1 MLKVVLD
8 IDRDYTFDNALDD
21 LSEYTLEASWNYG
34 GVTKLGYV
42 GTYAEMLP
50 VSRSTIR
57 LVDRT
62 GAFNLKD
69 SSATYHGKLK
79 RGVLVRIQGLSVF
92 DLTDGDSFLLRD
104 NQELTLADGDGDLL
118 RDGDGGDT
126 LVDGNGDTLTDVLQ
140 YKRLAEHRIYKVDG
154 TGKLPDGARMITIYA
169 EDPTSNWMQQK
180 YIPRL
185 QKNVRIDQ
193 IITDTIDDSTL
204 PYPYPLSGA
213 VVGIA
218 VVNESAVEY
227 SSNFV
232 DFNQARTTLEFAGDV
247 EPQDSTVMAHL
258 VQHLTAEGGGRL
270 FWSRDAKLVFHNRY
284 RDLTQTTSI
293 ELTDDDIDEAI
304 GENGAQVSN
313 HITVNYA
320 VRELGTPSSKIA
332 EATNL
337 PIKFEEGDT
346 WRTFRLPFRS
356 FTTDQRIAS
365 DNVITPVIGTDIV
378 FYDAEIYGSEDN
390 DLIAVSVERIGA
402 REIVLNLR
410 NFGPEGP
417 DPRKKDRWLYT
428 LQVRGDPLITYDRQS
443 VVIFDAESIQDNGK
457 YPMELNY
464 AVIDDSVF
472 AESLGRYTL
481 KRYKNLVDTIGSI
494 TMTVH
499 LDNVP
504 DICMMDIGSI
514 LHIDST
520 QENVD
525 EEFVVIGQEWQ
536 MIADN
541 SQRSM
546 VVMHLKPL
554 NREPVAV
561 VNKAVVNL
569 ENATVVL

>member
-21 LSEYTLEASWNYG
+21 LTDYTLEASWNYG

-50 VSRSTIR
+50 PSRSTIR

-79 RGVLVRIQGLSVF
+79 RGVLVRIQALSVF
-92 DLTDGDSFLLRD
+92 DLLDSD
-104 NQELTLADGDGDLL
+104 
-118 RDGDGGDT
+118 GDT
-126 LVDGNGDTLTDVLQ
+126 LVDGDGDTLTDVLQ
-140 YKRLAEHRIYKVDG
+140 YKQLAEHRIFKVDG

-169 EDPTSNWMQQK
+169 EDPTSNWLQQK
-180 YIPRL
+180 YIARL
-185 QKNVRIDQ
+185 QKNVRIDE

-213 VVGIA
+213 VVDIA
-218 VVNESAVEY
+218 IVNESAVEY
-227 SSNFV
+227 SSNFI
-232 DFNQARTTLEFAGDV
+232 DFNQARTTLDFAGDV
-247 EPQDSTVMAHL
+247 EPRDSTVMAHL

-270 FWSRDAKLVFHNRY
+270 FWSRDAKMVFHNRY
-284 RDLTQTTSI
+284 RDFIQTTAI
-293 ELTDDDIDEAI
+293 DLTDDDIDEAM
-304 GENGAQVSN
+304 GENGAQVAN

-320 VRELGTPSSKIA
+320 VRELGTPATKIA

-337 PIKFEEGDT
+337 PIKVEQGSY
-346 WRTFRLPFRS
+346 RNFRLPFRS

-365 DNVITPVIGTDIV
+365 DTVITPVVGTDVIC
-378 FYDAEIYGSEDN
+378 YDAETSGSVDN
-390 DLIAVSVERIGA
+390 DLIYVDVHRTGA
-402 REIVLNLR
+402 REIQLQIN
-410 NFGPEGP
+410 NPSPFG
-417 DPRKKDRWLYT
+417 DPRSKDRWIHT
-428 LQVRGDPLITYDRQS
+428 LQVRGTPLISYDRQS
-443 VVIFDAESIQDNGK
+443 AVVFDAESIQDNGK
-457 YPMELNY
+457 YALELDY
-464 AVIDDSVF
+464 AVIDDADF
-472 AESLGRYTL
+472 AESLGLYTL
-481 KRYKNLVDTIGSI
+481 KRYATLVDTIGSI

-499 LDNVP
+499 DGNIP
-504 DICMMDIGSI
+504 DLYYIDIGSI

-546 VVMHLKPL
+546 VTIHVKPL

-561 VNKAVVNL
+561 VNKAVVDL
-569 ENATVVL
+569 VNATVAL

>member
-50 VSRSTIR
+50 PSRSTIR
-57 LVDRT
+57 LVDST
-62 GAFNLKD
+62 GAFNLKNT
-69 SSATYHGKLK
+69 SATYHGKLK
-79 RGVLVRIQGLSVF
+79 RGVLVRIQALSVF
-92 DLTDGDSFLLRD
+92 DLLDSD
-104 NQELTLADGDGDLL
+104 
-118 RDGDGGDT
+118 GDT
-126 LVDGNGDTLTDVLQ
+126 LVDSDGDTLTDVLQ
-140 YKRLAEHRIYKVDG
+140 YKQLAEHRIYKVDG

-169 EDPTSNWMQQK
+169 EDPTSNWSQQK
-180 YIPRL
+180 YIARL
-185 QKNVRIDQ
+185 QKNVRIDE

-213 VVGIA
+213 VVDIA
-218 VVNESAVEY
+218 IVNESAVEY
-227 SSNFV
+227 SSNFI
-232 DFNQARTTLEFAGDV
+232 DFNQARTTLDFAGDV
-247 EPQDSTVMAHL
+247 EPRDSTVMAHL

-270 FWSRDAKLVFHNRY
+270 FWSRDAKMVFHDRY
-284 RDLTQTTSI
+284 RDFTQTTAI
-293 ELTDDDIDEAI
+293 DLTDDDIDEAM
-304 GENGAQVSN
+304 GENGAQVAN

-320 VRELGTPSSKIA
+320 VRELGTPATKIA

-337 PIKFEEGDT
+337 PIKVEQGSY
-346 WRTFRLPFRS
+346 RNFRLPFRS

-365 DNVITPVIGTDIV
+365 DTVITPVVGTDVIC
-378 FYDAEIYGSEDN
+378 YDAETSGSVDN
-390 DLIAVSVERIGA
+390 DLITIGVDRIGA
-402 REIVLNLR
+402 REIVFSVN
-410 NFGPEGP
+410 NPSTFG
-417 DPRKKDRWLYT
+417 DPRSKDRWIHT
-428 LQVRGDPLITYDRQS
+428 LQVRGTPLISYDRQS
-443 VVIFDAESIQDNGK
+443 AVIFDAESIQDNGK
-457 YPMELNY
+457 YPLELDY
-464 AVIDDSVF
+464 AVINDADF
-472 AESLGRYTL
+472 AESLGLYTL
-481 KRYKNLVDTIGSI
+481 KRYATLVDTIGSI

-546 VVMHLKPL
+546 VTIHVKPL

-561 VNKAVVNL
+561 VNKAVVDL
-569 ENATVVL
+569 VNATVAL

>member
-21 LSEYTLEASWNYG
+21 LTDYTLEASWNYG

-50 VSRSTIR
+50 PSRSTIR
-57 LVDRT
+57 LVDST
-62 GAFNLKD
+62 GAFNLKNT
-69 SSATYHGKLK
+69 SATYHGKLK
-79 RGVLVRIQGLSVF
+79 RGVLVRIQALSVF
-92 DLTDGDSFLLRD
+92 DLLDSD
-104 NQELTLADGDGDLL
+104 
-118 RDGDGGDT
+118 GDT
-126 LVDGNGDTLTDVLQ
+126 LVDSDGDTLTVLQ
-140 YKRLAEHRIYKVDG
+140 YNQLAEHRIYKVDG

-169 EDPTSNWMQQK
+169 EDPTANWSQQK

-185 QKNVRIDQ
+185 QTNVRIDE

-213 VVGIA
+213 VVDIA
-218 VVNESAVEY
+218 IVNESAVEY
-227 SSNFV
+227 SSNFI
-232 DFNQARTTLEFAGDV
+232 DFNQARTTLDFAGDV
-247 EPQDSTVMAHL
+247 EPRDSTVSGHL

-270 FWSRDAKLVFHNRY
+270 FWSRDAKMVFHDRY
-284 RDLTQTTSI
+284 RDFIQTTAI
-293 ELTDDDIDEAI
+293 DLTDDDIDEAM
-304 GENGAQVSN
+304 GENGAQVAN

-320 VRELGTPSSKIA
+320 VRELGTPATKIA

-337 PIKFEEGDT
+337 PIKLEQGSMRE
-346 WRTFRLPFRS
+346 FRLPFRS

-365 DNVITPVIGTDIV
+365 DTVIPPVVGTDVIC
-378 FYDAEIYGSEDN
+378 YDAETGGNVDN
-390 DLIAVSVERIGA
+390 DLIGVYVSRTGA
-402 REIVLNLR
+402 REIVFSVHNPST
-410 NFGPEGP
+410 FG
-417 DPRKKDRWLYT
+417 DPRSKDRWIYT
-428 LQVRGDPLITYDRQS
+428 MQVRGTPLVTYDRQS
-443 VVIFDAESIQDNGK
+443 AVVFDAESIQDNGK
-457 YPMELNY
+457 YALELDY
-464 AVIDDSVF
+464 AVIDDADF

-481 KRYKNLVDTIGSI
+481 KRYATLVDTIGSI

-499 LDNVP
+499 DGNIP
-504 DICMMDIGSI
+504 DLYYIDIGSI

-546 VVMHLKPL
+546 VTIHVKPL

-561 VNKAVVNL
+561 VNKAVVDL
-569 ENATVVL
+569 VNATVAL

>member
-21 LSEYTLEASWNYG
+21 LTEYTLEASWNYG

-50 VSRSTIR
+50 PSRSTIR
-57 LVDRT
+57 LVDST
-62 GAFNLKD
+62 GAFNLKNT
-69 SSATYHGKLK
+69 SATYHGKLK
-79 RGVLVRIQGLSVF
+79 RGVLVRIQALSVF
-92 DLTDGDSFLLRD
+92 DLLDSD
-104 NQELTLADGDGDLL
+104 
-118 RDGDGGDT
+118 GDT
-126 LVDGNGDTLTDVLQ
+126 LVDSDGDTLTDVLQ
-140 YKRLAEHRIYKVDG
+140 YKQLAEHRIYKVDG

-169 EDPTSNWMQQK
+169 EDPTANWSQQK
-180 YIPRL
+180 YIARL
-185 QKNVRIDQ
+185 QKNVRIDE

-213 VVGIA
+213 VVDIA
-218 VVNESAVEY
+218 IVNESAVEY
-227 SSNFV
+227 SLNFI
-232 DFNQARTTLEFAGDV
+232 DFNQARTTLDFAGDV
-247 EPQDSTVMAHL
+247 EPRDSTVMAHL

-270 FWSRDAKLVFHNRY
+270 FWSRDAKMVFHDRY
-284 RDLTQTTSI
+284 RDFIQTTAI
-293 ELTDDDIDEAI
+293 DLTDNDIDEAM
-304 GENGAQVSN
+304 GENGAQVAN

-320 VRELGTPSSKIA
+320 VRELGTPATKIA

-337 PIKFEEGDT
+337 PIKVEQGSY
-346 WRTFRLPFRS
+346 RNFRLPFRS

-365 DNVITPVIGTDIV
+365 DTVITPVVGTDVIC
-378 FYDAEIYGSEDN
+378 YNAETSGSVDN
-390 DLIAVSVERIGA
+390 DLIAIGVDRIGA
-402 REIVLNLR
+402 REIVFSVN
-410 NFGPEGP
+410 NPSTFG
-417 DPRKKDRWLYT
+417 DPRSKDRWIHT
-428 LQVRGDPLITYDRQS
+428 LQVRGTPLISYDRQS
-443 VVIFDAESIQDNGK
+443 VVLFDAESIQDNGK
-457 YPMELNY
+457 YPLELDY
-464 AVIDDSVF
+464 AVIDDADF

-481 KRYKNLVDTIGSI
+481 KRYATLVDTIGSI

-546 VVMHLKPL
+546 VTIHVKPL

-561 VNKAVVNL
+561 VNKAVVDL
-569 ENATVVL
+569 VNATVAL

>member
-50 VSRSTIR
+50 PSRSTIR
-57 LVDRT
+57 LVDST
-62 GAFNLKD
+62 GAFNLKNT
-69 SSATYHGKLK
+69 SATYHGKLK
-79 RGVLVRIQGLSVF
+79 RGVLVRIQALSVF
-92 DLTDGDSFLLRD
+92 DLLDSD
-104 NQELTLADGDGDLL
+104 
-118 RDGDGGDT
+118 GDT
-126 LVDGNGDTLTDVLQ
+126 LVDSDGDTLTDVLQ
-140 YKRLAEHRIYKVDG
+140 YKQLAEHRIFKVDG

-169 EDPTSNWMQQK
+169 EDPTSNWSQQK

-185 QKNVRIDQ
+185 QTNVRIDE

-213 VVGIA
+213 VVDIA
-218 VVNESAVEY
+218 IVNESAVEY
-227 SSNFV
+227 SLNFI
-232 DFNQARTTLEFAGDV
+232 DFNQARTTLDFAGDV
-247 EPQDSTVMAHL
+247 EPRDSTVSGHL

-270 FWSRDAKLVFHNRY
+270 FWSRDAKMVFHDRY
-284 RDLTQTTSI
+284 RDFIQTTAI
-293 ELTDDDIDEAI
+293 DLTDDDIDEAM

-320 VRELGTPSSKIA
+320 VRELGTPATKIA

-337 PIKFEEGDT
+337 PIKLEQGSMRE
-346 WRTFRLPFRS
+346 FRLPFRS

-365 DNVITPVIGTDIV
+365 DTVIPPVVGTDVIC
-378 FYDAEIYGSEDN
+378 YDAETGGNVDN
-390 DLIAVSVERIGA
+390 DLIGVYVSRTGA
-402 REIVLNLR
+402 REIVFSVHNPST
-410 NFGPEGP
+410 FG
-417 DPRKKDRWLYT
+417 DPRSKDRWIYT
-428 LQVRGDPLITYDRQS
+428 MQVRGTPLISYDRQS
-443 VVIFDAESIQDNGK
+443 AVIFDAESIQDNGK
-457 YPMELNY
+457 YPLELDY
-464 AVIDDSVF
+464 AVINDADF
-472 AESLGRYTL
+472 AESLGLYTL
-481 KRYKNLVDTIGSI
+481 KRYETLVDTIGSI

-499 LDNVP
+499 DGNIP
-504 DICMMDIGSI
+504 DLYYIDIGSI

-546 VVMHLKPL
+546 VTIHVKPL

-561 VNKAVVNL
+561 VNKAVVDL
-569 ENATVVL
+569 VNATVAL

>member
-50 VSRSTIR
+50 PSRSTIR

-62 GAFNLKD
+62 GAFNLKNT
-69 SSATYHGKLK
+69 SATYHGKLK
-79 RGVLVRIQGLSVF
+79 RGVLVRIQALSVF
-92 DLTDGDSFLLRD
+92 DLVDSD
-104 NQELTLADGDGDLL
+104 
-118 RDGDGGDT
+118 GDT
-126 LVDGNGDTLTDVLQ
+126 LVDGDGDTLTDVLQ
-140 YKRLAEHRIYKVDG
+140 YKQLAEHRIYKVDG

-169 EDPTSNWMQQK
+169 EDPTSTWLQQK
-180 YIPRL
+180 YIARL

-213 VVGIA
+213 VVDIA
-218 VVNESAVEY
+218 IVNESAVEY
-227 SSNFV
+227 SLNFI
-232 DFNQARTTLEFAGDV
+232 DFNQARTTLDYAGDV
-247 EPQDSTVMAHL
+247 EPRDSTVMAHL

-270 FWSRDAKLVFHNRY
+270 FWSRDAKMVFHDRY
-284 RDLTQTTSI
+284 RDFIQTTSI
-293 ELTDDDIDEAI
+293 DLTDDDIDEAM
-304 GENGAQVSN
+304 GENGAQVAN

-320 VRELGTPSSKIA
+320 VRELGTPATKIA

-337 PIKFEEGDT
+337 PIKVEQGSY
-346 WRTFRLPFRS
+346 RNFRLPFRS

-365 DNVITPVIGTDIV
+365 DTVITPVVGTDVIC
-378 FYDAEIYGSEDN
+378 YDAETSGSVDN
-390 DLIAVSVERIGA
+390 DLISVIVERSGA
-402 REIVLNLR
+402 REIVFTVFNPSTS
-410 NFGPEGP
+410 G
-417 DPRKKDRWLYT
+417 DPRSKDRWIHT
-428 LQVRGDPLITYDRQS
+428 LQVRGTPLISYDRQS
-443 VVIFDAESIQDNGK
+443 AVVFDAESIQDNGK
-457 YPMELNY
+457 YPLELDY
-464 AVIDDSVF
+464 AVIDDADF

-481 KRYKNLVDTIGSI
+481 KRYATLVDTIGSI

-546 VVMHLKPL
+546 VTIHVKPL

-561 VNKAVVNL
+561 VNKAIVDLV
-569 ENATVVL
+569 NATVAL

>member
-21 LSEYTLEASWNYG
+21 LTDYTLEASWNYG

-50 VSRSTIR
+50 PSRSTIR
-57 LVDRT
+57 LVDST
-62 GAFNLKD
+62 GAFNLKNT
-69 SSATYHGKLK
+69 SATYHGKLK
-79 RGVLVRIQGLSVF
+79 RGVLVRIQALSVF
-92 DLTDGDSFLLRD
+92 DLLDSD
-104 NQELTLADGDGDLL
+104 
-118 RDGDGGDT
+118 GDT
-126 LVDGNGDTLTDVLQ
+126 LVDSDGDTLTDVLQ
-140 YKRLAEHRIYKVDG
+140 YKQLAEHRIYKVDG

-169 EDPTSNWMQQK
+169 EDPTANWSQQK

-185 QKNVRIDQ
+185 QTNVRIDE

-213 VVGIA
+213 VVDIA
-218 VVNESAVEY
+218 IVNESAVEY
-227 SSNFV
+227 SSNFI
-232 DFNQARTTLEFAGDV
+232 DFNQARTTLDFAGDV
-247 EPQDSTVMAHL
+247 EPRDSTVMAHL

-270 FWSRDAKLVFHNRY
+270 FWSRDAKMVFHDRY
-284 RDLTQTTSI
+284 RDFTQTTAI
-293 ELTDDDIDEAI
+293 DLTDDDIDEAM
-304 GENGAQVSN
+304 GENGAQVAN

-320 VRELGTPSSKIA
+320 VRELGTPATKIA

-337 PIKFEEGDT
+337 PIKVEQGSY
-346 WRTFRLPFRS
+346 RNFRLPFRS

-365 DNVITPVIGTDIV
+365 DTVITPVVGTDVIC
-378 FYDAEIYGSEDN
+378 YNAETSGSVDN
-390 DLIAVSVERIGA
+390 DLIAIGVDRIGA
-402 REIVLNLR
+402 REIVFSVN
-410 NFGPEGP
+410 NPSTFG
-417 DPRKKDRWLYT
+417 DPRSKDRWIHT
-428 LQVRGDPLITYDRQS
+428 LQVRGTPLISYDRQS
-443 VVIFDAESIQDNGK
+443 VVLFDAESIQDNGK
-457 YPMELNY
+457 YPLELDY
-464 AVIDDSVF
+464 AVIDDADF

-481 KRYKNLVDTIGSI
+481 KRYATLVDTIGSI

-546 VVMHLKPL
+546 VTIHVKPL
-554 NREPVAV
+554 NREPIAV
-561 VNKAVVNL
+561 VNKAVVDL
-569 ENATVVL
+569 VNATVAL